1 MYKRQALHSPIKEW
15 SLLQVQETAPYSS
28 GCLINMEMEV
38 HWGGH
43 SSVSESVVCS
53 GNQATAPWQR
63 SMQMEEFM
71 CGNLK
76 LDDQLFATKIE
87 DIRKGLLRS

>member
-1 MYKRQALHSPIKEW
+1 
-15 SLLQVQETAPYSS
+15 
-28 GCLINMEMEV
+28 
-38 HWGGH
+38 
-43 SSVSESVVCS
+43 
-53 GNQATAPWQR
+53 
-63 SMQMEEFM
+63 MQMEAFM